1 MLKRSTFLYMY
12 EVTLE
17 IEDVNYIEILYL
29 TMLCFTRKKE
39 DLIKNGIAL
48 FVLVAVCLKLSY
60 FAAIYKTAYHND
72 KSLKLSHDEIKLFFK
87 QCNHVRMNQ
96 SFCFLCSI
104 VVSKAELSLGDVCNS
119 NVFPNL
125 QFIHNWS

>member
-1 MLKRSTFLYMY
+1 MEK
-12 EVTLE
+12 
-17 IEDVNYIEILYL
+17 LYL
-29 TMLCFTRKKE
+29 SL
-39 DLIKNGIAL
+39 L
-48 FVLVAVCLKLSY
+48 AVCLKLSY

-104 VVSKAELSLGDVCNS
+104 VVSKAELSLPGMHVTQMCS
-119 NVFPNL
+119 PIYSS
-125 QFIHNWS
+125 FIIGAEFYRDPILYLFLKCIC